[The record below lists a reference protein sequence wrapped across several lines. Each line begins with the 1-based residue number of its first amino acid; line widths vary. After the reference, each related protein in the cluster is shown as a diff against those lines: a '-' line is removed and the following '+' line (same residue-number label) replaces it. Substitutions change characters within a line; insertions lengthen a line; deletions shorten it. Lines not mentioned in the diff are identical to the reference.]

1 VAARVHHVTVVTG
14 VTEADVRALPLAV
27 ADVRLQDGMAFVSAV
42 GGFTPADVDRLPDD
56 GRRYELLDGVI
67 VVTPA
72 PTRSHQRALVKLSA
86 LLLAAEVRP
95 ALTLV
100 APYDVTLAPT
110 RRVQPDVLVFRAP
123 DDPLPALVIEV
134 ASPSTVRYDREQKL
148 RAYADAG
155 VPSYWLVDAGVPAV
169 EVLALDAGG
178 YRRVLAAQG
187 EEEVVVTDPLPV
199 RFRPADLV
207 D

>member
-1 VAARVHHVTVVTG
+1 MPTG
-14 VTEADVRALPLAV
+14 LTEADVRALPLDV
-27 ADVRLQDGMAFVSAV
+27 GTVRLQDGMAFLSAA

-72 PTRSHQRALVKLSA
+72 PTRGHQRALVKLSA
-86 LLLAAEVRP
+86 LLLAAETPP

-123 DDPLPALVIEV
+123 DDPVPALVVEV
-134 ASPSTVRYDREQKL
+134 LSPSTRRYDREQKM

-155 VPSYWLVDAGVPAV
+155 VPSYWLVDVDVPAV
-169 EVLALDAGG
+169 EVLALDPDG
-178 YRRVLAAQG
+178 YRQVVAARG
-187 EEEVVVTDPLPV
+187 DEEVVVTDPLPV